1 MESRLTAIVH
11 AVDGARLIASAHCP
25 ENFTAQIAAYVR
37 ERCDQVLGPDVA
49 AHVRA
54 LLRERRLYAAI
65 ALYFDRVGDR
75 SDGERLELR
84 GLWN

>member
-1 MESRLTAIVH
+1 METRLTAIVH
-11 AVDGARLIASAHCP
+11 AAGGPRLIASARCP
-25 ENFTAQIAAYVR
+25 ENFAAQIAAYVR
-37 ERCDQVLGPDVA
+37 ERCDHVLGPDVA

-65 ALYFDRVGDR
+65 ALYFDRVGER